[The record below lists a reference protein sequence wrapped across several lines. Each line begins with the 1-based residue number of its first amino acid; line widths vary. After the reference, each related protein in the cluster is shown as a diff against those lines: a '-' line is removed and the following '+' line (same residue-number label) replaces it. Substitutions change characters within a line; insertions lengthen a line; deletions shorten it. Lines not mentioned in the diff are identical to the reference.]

1 MNRFSLPRVLSFLA
15 VVLVAGTLF
24 ALEPEPTPSERILLP
39 ILTPPVLGAFGS
51 EFHTDLRIANDS
63 GNVLFLLGL
72 DSNRCSP
79 ICLPTLFP
87 LTLEPGQEVG
97 PGDVNLNGSP
107 GRFVFIDADQV
118 SSVAMNLRVHD
129 VTRDGLNYGT
139 EIPIV
144 RERDFKTNRI
154 TFVGVPTDARF
165 RNTLRI
171 YGESPVDVLVTVGDQ
186 APVRLR
192 LTGGFSFPGGI
203 DLSDLSDF
211 FKPAYVAFTSFPTGV
226 APVRVTV
233 EAEPD
238 FIPLLPIEIPLWAFI
253 TVTNNDTQV
262 ISTITPVP

>member
-1 MNRFSLPRVLSFLA
+1 MNRFSLPRFLSFLA
-15 VVLVAGTLF
+15 AVLVAGVLF
-24 ALEPEPTPSERILLP
+24 AQEPEPTPSERVLLP
-39 ILTPPVLGAFGS
+39 ILTPPVHGAFGS

-63 GNVLFLLGL
+63 ENVVFLLGL
-72 DSNRCSP
+72 DSARCSP

-87 LTLEPGQEVG
+87 LTLEPNEEVG
-97 PGDVNLNGSP
+97 PEDISLTGSP

-118 SSVAMNLRVHD
+118 SSVTMNLRVHD

-144 RERDFKTNRI
+144 RESEFRANKI

-171 YGESPVDVLVTVGDQ
+171 YGESPVDVKVTVGDLP
-186 APVRLR
+186 PVTLR

-203 DLSDLSDF
+203 DLSDF
-211 FKPAYVAFTSFPTGV
+211 FEPAYAAFSSFPTGI

-233 EAEPD
+233 ETEPD
-238 FIPLLPIEIPLWAFI
+238 FIPHLPIEIPLWAFI
-253 TVTNNDTQV
+253 TVTNNDTQA
-262 ISTITPVP
+262 ISTITPQP

>member
-1 MNRFSLPRVLSFLA
+1 MNRFSVPRFLLFLA

-24 ALEPEPTPSERILLP
+24 AQDPEPTPSERVLLP
-39 ILTPPVLGAFGS
+39 ILIPPVHGAFGS

-63 GNVLFLLGL
+63 ENVVFLLGL
-72 DSNRCSP
+72 DSLRCSP

-87 LTLEPGQEVG
+87 LTLDPNEEVG
-97 PGDVNLNGSP
+97 PEDITLNGSP
-107 GRFVFIDADQV
+107 GRFVFIAADQV

-129 VTRDGLNYGT
+129 VTRGGLNYGT

-144 RERDFKTNRI
+144 RESDFKTNRI

-171 YGESPVDVLVTVGDQ
+171 YGESPIDVLVTVGDLP
-186 APVRLR
+186 PVRVR
-192 LTGGFSFPGGI
+192 LTGGFTFPGGI
-203 DLSDLSDF
+203 DLSDF
-211 FKPAYVAFTSFPTGV
+211 FRPSYVAFSSFPTGI

-233 EAEPD
+233 EADPD
-238 FIPLLPIEIPLWAFI
+238 FVSLLPIEVPLWAFI

-262 ISTITPVP
+262 ISTITPQP

>member
-1 MNRFSLPRVLSFLA
+1 MNRFSLPRFLSFLA
-15 VVLVAGTLF
+15 VALVAGVLS
-24 ALEPEPTPSERILLP
+24 AQEPEPTPSERVLLP
-39 ILTPPVLGAFGS
+39 ILTPPVHGAFGS
-51 EFHTDLRIANDS
+51 EFHTELRIANDS
-63 GNVLFLLGL
+63 ENVVFLLGL
-72 DSNRCSP
+72 DSRRCSP

-87 LTLEPGQEVG
+87 LTLDPNEEVG
-97 PGDVNLNGSP
+97 PEDITLSGSP

-144 RERDFKTNRI
+144 RESDFKTNRI

-171 YGESPVDVLVTVGDQ
+171 YGESPIDVLVTVGDL
-186 APVRLR
+186 APVRVR
-192 LTGGFSFPGGI
+192 LTGGFTFPGGI
-203 DLSDLSDF
+203 DLSDF
-211 FKPAYVAFTSFPTGV
+211 FKPAYAAFSSFPTGI

-233 EAEPD
+233 EADPD
-238 FIPLLPIEIPLWAFI
+238 FVSLLPIEVPLWAFI

-262 ISTITPVP
+262 ISTITPQP

>member
-39 ILTPPVLGAFGS
+39 ILTPPVHGAFGS

-63 GNVLFLLGL
+63 ENVAFLLGL
-72 DSNRCSP
+72 DSARCSP
-79 ICLPTLFP
+79 VCLPTLFP
-87 LTLEPGQEVG
+87 LTLEPGQEVE
-97 PGDVNLNGSP
+97 PGDVTLSGSP

-171 YGESPVDVLVTVGDQ
+171 YGESPIDVLVTVGDLP
-186 APVRLR
+186 AVRLR
-192 LTGGFSFPGGI
+192 LSGGLALPGGGI
-203 DLSDLSDF
+203 DLSDF
-211 FKPAYVAFTSFPTGV
+211 FKPAYASFSSFPTGF

-233 EAEPD
+233 EASPD
-238 FIPLLPIEIPLWAFI
+238 FIPLLPIEVPLWAFI

-262 ISTITPVP
+262 ISTITPQP